1 MAKKKKQGQRGRA
14 ASVIGNPSFIE
25 NEITSITI
33 TPAPTTPTLTT
44 STVENFE
51 IKNNGTPTESFDTT
65 KAVSSFDKNS
75 SSIKNSGDQIDTFKI
90 VTERVNPFDKGCGKE
105 SPKKIVET
113 TSVKPIVA
121 SEIIEVGKD
130 DKSLD
135 DLTKDRFAKQHGI
148 RDIVS
153 GRYVPSFEESKSKDL
168 YNRTDSTK
176 SSDSEV
182 FANKFDSNVQ
192 SADLM
197 SDAELIFGGL
207 EDTNTN
213 GAKTKSYRYSID
225 NSSFSSSTDS
235 DFIYGK
241 PELFSKTNRIA
252 SQDDSSRVI
261 TPKTYDGIQNKAFQD
276 SDASGSN
283 GGTPRC
289 STRETE
295 DDYDLK

>member
-14 ASVIGNPSFIE
+14 ASVIGNSSFIE

-44 STVENFE
+44 TAVENFE
-51 IKNNGTPTESFDTT
+51 IKNNGTPTESFVTP

-75 SSIKNSGDQIDTFKI
+75 SSIKNAGDQIDTFKI
-90 VTERVNPFDKGCGKE
+90 VTERVNPFDKGCGKDL
-105 SPKKIVET
+105 PKKVVEST
-113 TSVKPIVA
+113 VKPIVA
-121 SEIIEVGKD
+121 SEIIEAGKE
-130 DKSLD
+130 DKNLD
-135 DLTKDRFAKQHGI
+135 DLIKDRFAKQQGTK
-148 RDIVS
+148 DVVS
-153 GRYVPSFEESKSKDL
+153 GRYVPSFEESKAKDL

-176 SSDSEV
+176 STDSEV
-182 FANKFDSNVQ
+182 FTNNVQ
-192 SADLM
+192 SADSM
-197 SDAELIFGGL
+197 SDADLIFGGL
-207 EDTNTN
+207 GETNTN
-213 GAKTKSYRYSID
+213 VAKTKSYRYSID

-261 TPKTYDGIQNKAFQD
+261 TPKTYDGVLNKAFQD
-276 SDASGSN
+276 VDSGA
-283 GGTPRC
+283 PRV
-289 STRETE
+289 TERETD

>member
-14 ASVIGNPSFIE
+14 ASVIGNSSYIE

-44 STVENFE
+44 TAVENFE
-51 IKNNGTPTESFDTT
+51 IKNNGTPTESFVTSQ

-75 SSIKNSGDQIDTFKI
+75 SSINNAGDQIDTFKI
-90 VTERVNPFDKGCGKE
+90 VTERVNPFDKGCGKDT
-105 SPKKIVET
+105 PKKIVEST
-113 TSVKPIVA
+113 VKPIIA
-121 SEIIEVGKD
+121 SEIIEPGKE

-135 DLTKDRFAKQHGI
+135 DLIKDRFAKQQGT
-148 RDIVS
+148 RDVVS
-153 GRYVPSFEESKSKDL
+153 GRYVPSFEESKAKDL

-176 SSDSEV
+176 STDSEV
-182 FANKFDSNVQ
+182 FSNNVQ

-197 SDAELIFGGL
+197 SDADLIFGGL
-207 EDTNTN
+207 GNTNTN

-241 PELFSKTNRIA
+241 PELFSKINRIA

-261 TPKTYDGIQNKAFQD
+261 TPKTYDGIQNKAFQEVD
-276 SDASGSN
+276 SSGNNS
-283 GGTPRC
+283 GTTRL
-289 STRETE
+289 THRETD

>member
-14 ASVIGNPSFIE
+14 ASVIGNSSYIE

-44 STVENFE
+44 TAVENFE
-51 IKNNGTPTESFDTT
+51 IKNNGTPTESFVTP

-75 SSIKNSGDQIDTFKI
+75 SSIKNAGDQIDTFKI
-90 VTERVNPFDKGCGKE
+90 VTERVNPFDKGCGKDT
-105 SPKKIVET
+105 PKKIVEST
-113 TSVKPIVA
+113 VKPT
-121 SEIIEVGKD
+121 SEIIEAGKE
-130 DKSLD
+130 DKNLD
-135 DLTKDRFAKQHGI
+135 DLIKDRFAKQQGT
-148 RDIVS
+148 RDVVS
-153 GRYVPSFEESKSKDL
+153 GRYVPSFEESKAKDL

-176 SSDSEV
+176 STDSEV
-182 FANKFDSNVQ
+182 FSNNVQ

-197 SDAELIFGGL
+197 SDADLIFGGL
-207 EDTNTN
+207 GATNTN

-276 SDASGSN
+276 ADGSGNS
-283 GGTPRC
+283 GAPRL
-289 STRETE
+289 SHRETD

>member
-14 ASVIGNPSFIE
+14 ASVIGNSSYIE

-44 STVENFE
+44 SAVENFE
-51 IKNNGTPTESFDTT
+51 IKNNGTPTESFVTP

-75 SSIKNSGDQIDTFKI
+75 SSIKNAGDQVDTFKI
-90 VTERVNPFDKGCGKE
+90 VTERVNPFDKGCGIE
-105 SPKKIVET
+105 SPKKIVDST
-113 TSVKPIVA
+113 VKP
-121 SEIIEVGKD
+121 EITEAVKTD
-130 DKSLD
+130 DKNLD
-135 DLTKDRFAKQHGI
+135 DLIKDRFAKQQGT
-148 RDIVS
+148 RDVVS

-176 SSDSEV
+176 STDSDV
-182 FANKFDSNVQ
+182 FANNVQ
-192 SADLM
+192 SGDLM

-207 EDTNTN
+207 GNTNTN
-213 GAKTKSYRYSID
+213 GAKAKSYRYSID

-252 SQDDSSRVI
+252 SQDDSSRVV
-261 TPKTYDGIQNKAFQD
+261 TPKTYDGIHNKAFQEIDD
-276 SDASGSN
+276 SGN
-283 GGTPRC
+283 NRGTTRA
-289 STRETE
+289 TQRETD

>member
-14 ASVIGNPSFIE
+14 ASVIGNSSYIE

-44 STVENFE
+44 TAVENFE
-51 IKNNGTPTESFDTT
+51 IKNNGTPTESFVTP
-65 KAVSSFDKNS
+65 KAVSSFDNNS
-75 SSIKNSGDQIDTFKI
+75 SSKNTGDQIDTFKI
-90 VTERVNPFDKGCGKE
+90 VTERVNPFDKGCGKDITKKVVE
-105 SPKKIVET
+105 STIKQ
-113 TSVKPIVA
+113 PIVV
-121 SEIIEVGKD
+121 SEIIEAGKVE
-130 DKSLD
+130 DKNLD
-135 DLTKDRFAKQHGI
+135 DLIKDRFAKQQGT
-148 RDIVS
+148 RDVVS
-153 GRYVPSFEESKSKDL
+153 GRYVPSFEESKAKDL
-168 YNRTDSTK
+168 YNRADSTK
-176 SSDSEV
+176 STDSEV
-182 FANKFDSNVQ
+182 FTNNVQ
-192 SADLM
+192 SADSM
-197 SDAELIFGGL
+197 SDADLIFGGL
-207 EDTNTN
+207 GATNTN

-276 SDASGSN
+276 ADGSGNS
-283 GGTPRC
+283 GAPRL
-289 STRETE
+289 SHRETD